1 LLGGSKRPLH
11 FSTVLAAVVGL
22 VAGSFALASSP
33 APSSAAGGPVI
44 PGTSCPSFP
53 SDAAWNTPI
62 TGLPVSPNSAAWLA
76 AMNASGANLH
86 PDYGPSGD
94 PSNPYGIPWTIVT
107 NSTPTTHV
115 TFQYADESDPGP
127 YPFTS
132 STPIEGGAAS
142 TGDRHAIMVN
152 SSSCELY
159 ELFDAHYS
167 SGGSTAGSGAT
178 WSLNSDALR
187 PAGWTSA
194 DAAGLPILPLLVNY
208 DQVAS
213 GAMDHAIRVTANCTA
228 DSFRWP
234 ARHQAGR
241 SGTTCPPM
249 GARFRLNAGFS
260 LPAAQCSS
268 FCQTVLTT
276 MKTYGLVVA
285 DNGSNWYFQ
294 GVADS
299 RWTYG
304 QVDQLKQI
312 PAGQFQA
319 VDTSCLEVSADS
331 AQAFQPG
338 TAGYQAH
345 CGGGL
350 PDHPGPNHCGF
361 SSPVVGIAP
370 GDVGGSAGYFRVDAG
385 GQVCASGAARWH
397 GDPSGVRLSAPITG
411 IAATPDGGGYWLLGS
426 DGGVFTYGDAR
437 FWGSTGNLRLAAP
450 VVSMAPTPDN
460 HGYWL
465 VARDGGIFSFGDARF
480 FGSTGRLRLAAP
492 VVGMAVAPG
501 GNGYWLVASDGG
513 VFAFTRD
520 GFYGSLGGRALARPI
535 VGMASSADG
544 RGYTLVASD
553 GGVFAFGDAPFYG
566 SLGNHPPA
574 TPVVDLAPVPS
585 NRGYYL
591 VDSGGDVFPFGPG
604 A

>member
-1 LLGGSKRPLH
+1 MRAVRPVVVVAVLG
-11 FSTVLAAVVGL
+11 
-22 VAGSFALASSP
+22 ALALPSTLATASP
-33 APSSAAGGPVI
+33 ATGPLV

-53 SDAAWNTPI
+53 ADAAWNTPI
-62 TGLPVSPNSAAWLA
+62 TGLPVSPHSAAWLA
-76 AMNASGANLH
+76 AMNSSSTNLH

-94 PSNPYGIPWTIVT
+94 PNNPYGIPFDVVDS
-107 NSTPTTHV
+107 STPTTHV

-132 STPIEGGAAS
+132 STRIEGGSAS
-142 TGDRHAIMVN
+142 TGDRHALMVN
-152 SSSCELY
+152 KSTCELY
-159 ELFDAHYS
+159 ELYDAHYS
-167 SGGSTAGSGAT
+167 ASGSTAGSGAI
-178 WSLNSDALR
+178 WSLGSDSLR

-194 DAAGLPILPLLVNY
+194 DAAGLPILPLLVTY
-208 DQVAS
+208 GQVYSNAP
-213 GAMDHAIRVTANCTA
+213 MDHAIRVTSSCTA
-228 DSFRWP
+228 DSYVWP
-234 ARHQAGR
+234 ARHQAGQ

-249 GARFRLNAGFS
+249 GARFRLNAGFN
-260 LPAAQCSS
+260 LPASQCAAN
-268 FCQTVLTT
+268 CQKVLTT
-276 MKTYGLVVA
+276 MKTYGLIVA

-294 GVADS
+294 GDANS
-299 RWTYG
+299 GWTYED
-304 QVDQLKQI
+304 VDQLKQI
-312 PAGQFQA
+312 PAGAFQA
-319 VDTSCLEVSADS
+319 VDTSCLMVSAGS
-331 AQAFQPG
+331 AQAYQPG
-338 TAGYQAH
+338 SAGYQAH

-350 PDHPGPNHCGF
+350 PDSPGTNHCGF
-361 SSPVVGIAP
+361 TSPVVGIAP
-370 GDVGGSAGYFRVDAG
+370 AAVGGSPGYFRVDAG
-385 GQVCASGAARWH
+385 GQVCASGSASWH
-397 GDPSGVRLSAPITG
+397 GDPSGLRLSAPIHG
-411 IAATPDGGGYWLLGS
+411 IAATPDGLGYWLLGS

-437 FWGSTGNLRLAAP
+437 FWGSTGHLRLAAP

-460 HGYWL
+460 RGYWL

-480 FGSTGRLRLAAP
+480 FGSTGRMRLVAP

-520 GFYGSLGGRALARPI
+520 GFYGSLGGRRLARPI

-566 SLGNHPPA
+566 SLGNDPPA

-585 NRGYYL
+585 HRGYYL
-591 VDSGGDVFPFGPG
+591 VDSGGDVFPFGPD

>member
-1 LLGGSKRPLH
+1 M
-11 FSTVLAAVVGL
+11 
-22 VAGSFALASSP
+22 
-33 APSSAAGGPVI
+33 I

-53 SDAAWNTPI
+53 SDAAWNTPVS
-62 TGLPVSPNSAAWLA
+62 GLPVSPNSAQWLA
-76 AMNASGANLH
+76 AMDASSTNLH

-94 PSNPYGIPWTIVT
+94 PSNPYGIPFQVVN
-107 NSTPTTHV
+107 NSTPTTSIS
-115 TFQYADESDPGP
+115 FQYADESDAGP

-132 STPIEGGAAS
+132 STPIEGGQAS
-142 TGDRHAIMVN
+142 TGDRHALMVN
-152 SSSCELY
+152 ASTCELY

-167 SGGSTAGSGAT
+167 SGGSTAGSGAI
-178 WSLNSDALR
+178 WSLRSDALR

-213 GAMDHAIRVTANCTA
+213 GAMDHAIRVTASCTA
-228 DSFRWP
+228 DSYVWP
-234 ARHQAGR
+234 ARHQAGQ

-249 GARFRLNAGFS
+249 GARFRLNAAFS
-260 LPAAQCSS
+260 LPASQCSA

-276 MKTYGLVVA
+276 MKTYGLIVA

-294 GVADS
+294 GVADT
-299 RWTYG
+299 RWTYD

-312 PAGQFQA
+312 PASAFQA
-319 VDTSCLEVSADS
+319 VDASCLVVSSSS
-331 AQAFQPG
+331 AQANPSNCQ
-338 TAGYQAH
+338 
-345 CGGGL
+345 GGL
-350 PDHPGPNHCGF
+350 PNSPGANDCGF
-361 SSPVVGIAP
+361 TSPVVGIAP
-370 GDVGGSAGYFRVDAG
+370 APGGYFRVDSG
-385 GQVCASGAARWH
+385 GQVCASGSARWH
-397 GDPSGVRLSAPITG
+397 GDPSGVRLSAPIRG
-411 IAATPDGGGYWLLGS
+411 IAATPDGGGYWLLGT

-437 FWGSTGNLRLAAP
+437 FWGSTGGFRLAAP
-450 VVSMAPTPDN
+450 VVAMAPTPDN
-460 HGYWL
+460 RGYWL

-480 FGSTGRLRLAAP
+480 FGSTGGIRLVAP

-501 GNGYWLVASDGG
+501 GDGYWLVASDGG

-535 VGMASSADG
+535 VGMASSSDG

-566 SLGNHPPA
+566 SLGHDPPA

-591 VDSGGDVFPFGPG
+591 VDSGGDVFAFGPG

>member
-1 LLGGSKRPLH
+1 MRAVRP
-11 FSTVLAAVVGL
+11 VLAL
-22 VAGSFALASSP
+22 VLVLGATALLTGHPDASAST
-33 APSSAAGGPVI
+33 GPTV

-53 SDAAWNTPI
+53 ADAAWNTPI
-62 TGLPVSPNSAAWLA
+62 TGLPVSPNSSAWLA
-76 AMNASGANLH
+76 AMNASSTNLH

-94 PSNPYGIPWTIVT
+94 PGNPYGIPWTIAS
-107 NSTPTTHV
+107 NSTPTTSIA
-115 TFQYADESDPGP
+115 FQYADESDPGP

-132 STPIEGGAAS
+132 STPIEGGASS

-152 SSSCELY
+152 SSTCTLY
-159 ELFDAHYS
+159 ELYDAHYS
-167 SGGSTAGSGAT
+167 SSGSTAGSGAI
-178 WSLNSDALR
+178 WSLTSDALR

-213 GAMDHAIRVTANCTA
+213 GAMDHAIRVTASCTSA
-228 DSFRWP
+228 SYLWP
-234 ARHQAGR
+234 ARHQAGQ

-260 LPAAQCSS
+260 LPASQCAS

-276 MKTYGLVVA
+276 MKTYGLIVA

-299 RWTYG
+299 RWSY
-304 QVDQLKQI
+304 QDVDQLKQI
-312 PAGQFQA
+312 PAGAFQA
-319 VDTSCLEVSADS
+319 VDTTCLAASANS
-331 AQAFQPG
+331 AQAYQPG
-338 TAGYQAH
+338 TAGYQSH

-350 PDHPGPNHCGF
+350 PNNPGANHCGF
-361 SSPVVGIAP
+361 TSPVVGIAP
-370 GDVGGSAGYFRVDAG
+370 AAAGGGPGYFRVDTG
-385 GQVCASGAARWH
+385 GQVCASGSARWH
-397 GDPSGVRLSAPITG
+397 GDPSGVRLSAPISG
-411 IAATPDGGGYWLLGS
+411 IAATPDGGGYWLLGA

-460 HGYWL
+460 RGYWL

-480 FGSTGRLRLAAP
+480 SGSTGRMRLLAP

-520 GFYGSLGGRALARPI
+520 GFYGSLGGRSLARPI

-566 SLGNHPPA
+566 SLGHDPPA